1 MQPPFALQ
9 CLGLPKLADAGGHEV
24 RIRVRKHL
32 AILVYLAVEG
42 RSVHRRDRLV
52 ELLWPRA
59 PVKQARQSFATA
71 LSVLRSRLGADGIES
86 THDHLRLRP
95 GWLSLDIDRLESGNI
110 LGDDLTL
117 PLEVDGFLNGFEV
130 DDAPEF
136 GIWQDSQQA
145 RLLPLIQTGLHTLI
159 DFARRTAN
167 VTELSRHADRLLSLN
182 DLSEEAVRAR
192 MEALALT
199 GDRIT
204 ALRIFEEWS
213 DRLHAELGAKPS
225 RLIDGMA
232 IRLRRRGWE
241 RPAESPVPTVR
252 TEQWRDRL
260 FVGRSREYRTLYE
273 AWEQV
278 SRAEPRHTIIFGDS
292 GVGKTTL
299 ADRLGTA
306 IALEGATLARV
317 RCFELERGIP
327 YATVGS
333 AIETLLDRPG
343 AAATTPTSLAEIG
356 RIVPAVRRK
365 YPDLPAPE
373 EVQGESAR
381 IRFAEATLE
390 LLLCLMEEHP
400 VVLVVDDFHLADE
413 ASLAVLHLIMRRVE
427 DRPFMVL
434 LTSRS
439 ELPDNATH
447 AIRIR
452 DGAGYLRLGTLD
464 LDPMD
469 QADSEALFDALVH
482 GSQSRPSPTE
492 RRAILQ
498 AAGGYPLALELF
510 LRDWEE
516 HGQRSIALS
525 VGAMTADVHA
535 NPEQSYQRLAE
546 GILRDLDPTSR
557 MVLQVAT
564 LLDRRMNEFD
574 MYRVV
579 DVSAAQTM
587 ASLSHLVG
595 RRALR
600 DAGSGLEF
608 VNPAIRAHGYLNIP
622 ASLRRAL
629 HGLVADKLLER
640 SRAGEGIPGL
650 EIAWHCIRADRASEA
665 GPYLLAGARE
675 AMHAGAPHEAELA
688 LRSGMDLLD
697 DNQRPQGR
705 LLLAETLQELGRWA
719 DSLEVLGPGKMS
731 GGTEYSTRAEI
742 LEVTARHR
750 LGQFATSEQVELLAV
765 LEETIRSQ
773 VFDAETRVQ
782 ACRAAV
788 SIASKLSDYTVFT
801 RLLAALNSI
810 PKSTIGSLARAK
822 CFVAEAT
829 LHYHLRDIA
838 SSKACL
844 LSAEALLGPEMF
856 SSPLLAAL
864 RIGLGAIACADGRY
878 DEGKPHLAKAYAAGC
893 KMDNTDVVVQASANL
908 SLCSVR
914 LGDYAAGIRW
924 GQLCTGHI
932 GSSYYPEYLVQA
944 AYCTA
949 LSYALLGRRQ
959 EALDTMGLTTPIV
972 DSFGISWLGQKW
984 ALFNADICY
993 VVGRCSEALGWA
1005 EAGLTGGWTALQAE
1019 RHAGPYARWVAKLAI
1034 ERSDPQYAA
1043 IALEQVF
1050 RKGDELDV
1058 LDQLELAAV
1067 KAALLREG
1075 ADVPT
1080 LGAQQETGVEVSD
1093 VIAEQLSRFGFD
1105 RLQPCSTRRGQT
1117 RDAFP

>member
-1 MQPPFALQ
+1 MQPPLALQ
-9 CLGLPKLADAGGHEV
+9 CLGLPKLVDAGGHEV

-42 RSVHRRDRLV
+42 RSAHRRDRLV
-52 ELLWPRA
+52 ELLWPRV
-59 PVKQARQSFATA
+59 PIKQARQSFATA

-95 GWLSLDIDRLESGNI
+95 GWLSLDIERLESGNI
-110 LGDDLTL
+110 LGDDFTP

-145 RLLPLIQTGLHTLI
+145 RLLPMIQTGLHTLI

-204 ALRIFEEWS
+204 ALRIFEEWAE
-213 DRLHAELGAKPS
+213 RLDSELGAKPS
-225 RLIDGMA
+225 NLIDGMA

-260 FVGRSREYRTLYE
+260 FVGRSKEYRTLYE
-273 AWEQV
+273 AWERV

-343 AAATTPTSLAEIG
+343 AAGTTPASLAEIG

-373 EVQGESAR
+373 DVQGESAR

-390 LLLCLMEEHP
+390 LLTCLMEEHP

-427 DRPFMVL
+427 DLPFMVL

-439 ELPDNATH
+439 ALPDNATH
-447 AIRIR
+447 ANRIR

-464 LDPMD
+464 LGPMD
-469 QADSEALFDALVH
+469 PADSEALFDALVH
-482 GSQSRPSPTE
+482 SSQSRPSPTE

-525 VGAMTADVHA
+525 VGAMTADVQA
-535 NPEQSYQRLAE
+535 NPEQTYQRLAE

-587 ASLSHLVG
+587 ASLSYLVG

-622 ASLRRAL
+622 SSLRRTL

-697 DNQRPQGR
+697 SDQRPQGI
-705 LLLAETLQELGRWA
+705 LLLAEILQELGRWS
-719 DSLEVLGPGKMS
+719 DSLEVLGPGKNT
-731 GGTEYSTRAEI
+731 GGTECSARAGI

-750 LGQFATSEQVELLAV
+750 LGQFATSEQVELLSQ
-765 LEETIRSQ
+765 LEGMIRSQ
-773 VFDAETRVQ
+773 AFDTETRVQ
-782 ACRAAV
+782 ACQAAV
-788 SIASKLSDYTVFT
+788 SIASKLSDSVVLN
-801 RLLAALNSI
+801 RLLAAL
-810 PKSTIGSLARAK
+810 STIPESTLGSLTRAR

-829 LHYHLRDIA
+829 LHYHLRDTT
-838 SSKACL
+838 SSRACL
-844 LSAEALLGPEMF
+844 LSAEALLGPEMY
-856 SSPLLAAL
+856 SSPLLASL
-864 RIGLGAIACADGRY
+864 RIGLGAIACAGGRY
-878 DEGKPHLAKAYAAGC
+878 EVAKPYLEKAYAAGC
-893 KMDNTDVVVQASANL
+893 RMDNTNVVVQASANL

-914 LGDYAAGIRW
+914 LGDYAAGVRW
-924 GQLCTGHI
+924 GHLCTGHI
-932 GSSYYPEYLVQA
+932 GSSYFPEYQVQA

-949 LSYALLGRRQ
+949 LSYALVGRRQ
-959 EALDTMGLTTPIV
+959 EALDEMRMKAPII
-972 DSFGISWLGQKW
+972 DSYGISWLGQKW
-984 ALFNADICY
+984 ALFNADICQ
-993 VVGRCSEALGWA
+993 VTGRSAEALAWA

-1019 RHAGPYARWVAKLAI
+1019 RHAGPYARWVAMLAI
-1034 ERSDPQYAA
+1034 KKGDPQRAVGV
-1043 IALEQVF
+1043 LEQVF
-1050 RKGDELDV
+1050 EKVDELDV

-1067 KAALLREG
+1067 KGHLQREG
-1075 ADVPT
+1075 ADVSTMPVANGI
-1080 LGAQQETGVEVSD
+1080 GAEVSGA
-1093 VIAEQLSRFGFD
+1093 IGEQLRRFGLD
-1105 RLQPCSTRRGQT
+1105 GATSIRG
-1117 RDAFP
+1117 